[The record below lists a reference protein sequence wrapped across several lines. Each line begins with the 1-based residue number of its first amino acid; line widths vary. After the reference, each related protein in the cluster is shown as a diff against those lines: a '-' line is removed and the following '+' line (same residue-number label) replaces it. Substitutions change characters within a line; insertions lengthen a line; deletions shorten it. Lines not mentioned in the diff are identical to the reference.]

1 MNDGHTTSVASLGIN
16 TQFSGSS
23 VSSGSSP
30 LNSPLVSP
38 AANTSF
44 AHENSSWDQL
54 QNQFTQQMSLQ
65 PPSPAPP
72 PVATKPGSG
81 NTFVHKL
88 YKYDLSISCIKNVS
102 S

>member
-88 YKYDLSISCIKNVS
+88 YK
-102 S
+102 